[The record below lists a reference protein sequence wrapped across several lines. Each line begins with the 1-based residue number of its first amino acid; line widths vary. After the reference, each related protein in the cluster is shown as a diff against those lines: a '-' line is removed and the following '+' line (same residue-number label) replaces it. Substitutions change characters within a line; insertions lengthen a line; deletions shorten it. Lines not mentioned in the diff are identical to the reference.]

1 MKWPL
6 VLRARF
12 ETVRSA
18 ALKNL
23 GLFERTLRNNTD
35 LQKANDKLRYRIA
48 ASQKKADKYVSLAN
62 RAVER
67 LEDMIRADDGQ
78 AAKEAEKFL
87 IQFRKEVNGDES
99 SGK

>member
-23 GLFERTLRNNTD
+23 GILERTQRHNTD
-35 LQKANDKLRYRIA
+35 LQKANDKLRYRTA
-48 ASQKKADKYVSLAN
+48 AAQKKADKYVSLAN
-62 RAVER
+62 RAIER

-78 AAKEAEKFL
+78 AAKEAEKF
-87 IQFRKEVNGDES
+87 IAQFRKEVNGDES